1 MRLTRGSP
9 RVFFCLA
16 GRVGVWVAWVGLLG
30 CPAGF
35 CSSWDG
41 TYPGGTWAFSGRCI
55 GLLVRRK
62 VSGERI
68 GTREPGYRQKGPL
81 GQGPFCKKVWE
92 KRLLGANGRFSR
104 ANLLF
109 EGGNGRGREA
119 EDIF

>member
-1 MRLTRGSP
+1 MWVCGWPGSAYWGVQP
-9 RVFFCLA
+9 GFAAPGTGLIRA
-16 GRVGVWVAWVGLLG
+16 GRGPFLGVAKS
-30 CPAGF
+30 F
-35 CSSWDG
+35 
-41 TYPGGTWAFSGRCI
+41 
-55 GLLVRRK
+55 LVRRK

-68 GTREPGYRQKGPL
+68 GAREPGYRQKGPL